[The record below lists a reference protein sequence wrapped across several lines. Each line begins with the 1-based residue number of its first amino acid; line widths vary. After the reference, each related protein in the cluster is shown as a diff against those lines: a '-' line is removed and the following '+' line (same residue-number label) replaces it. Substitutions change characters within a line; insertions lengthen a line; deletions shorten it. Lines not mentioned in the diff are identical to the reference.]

1 MENCCS
7 QACKDTIHLPL
18 EVQKELRKGVD
29 KSNLIFKKGRS
40 AALPFQGH
48 KEKPQ
53 ALVDQVLKNR
63 ES

>member
-7 QACKDTIHLPL
+7 SNCQDIIHLPL
-18 EVQKELRKGVD
+18 EAQKELRKGIN

-40 AALPFQGH
+40 AALPFQAH
-48 KEKPQ
+48 KEKPEALVAQ
-53 ALVDQVLKNR
+53 ALKNQ

>member
-7 QACKDTIHLPL
+7 DACQKTIHLPL
-18 EVQKELRKGVD
+18 EVQKELRKGQN

-40 AALPFQGH
+40 EALPFLGN

-53 ALVDQVLKNR
+53 ALIQQALKN
-63 ES
+63 SNT